1 MTHKSCPKCQ
11 QSKPLAMF
19 SPDKRTRTG
28 VQSKCKPC
36 QAQVAAQY
44 RKDKP
49 DLYNAAIKKNYI
61 VNYDNILLSQM
72 RYRAKNK
79 DKVAEWKRTDRL
91 NNRSRIAAN
100 NAYRRAATIQRTVA
114 WANIDAIKSIYD
126 EAQQISMLVG
136 EWYHV
141 DHIIP
146 LIGKNV
152 SGFHIESNLQI
163 IPAIENLR
171 KGVNYGSK

>member
-1 MTHKSCPKCQ
+1 MTHKLCPKCQ
-11 QSKPLAMF
+11 LRKPLALF

-49 DLYNAAIKKNYI
+49 NLYNAAIKKNYI
-61 VNYDNILLSQM
+61 VNYDNILLAQK

-114 WANIDAIKSIYD
+114 WANIDAIKRIYD

-152 SGFHIESNLQI
+152 CGLHLETNLQI
-163 IPAIENLR
+163 ISATENLQ
-171 KGVNYGSK
+171 KGVCYVSK